1 MCFFFIS
8 FSKKYIFILVSW
20 PSFLVSLF
28 LLFFFRTNNDDSC
41 AHVIFPPIL
50 FLSWCV
56 WNCLISVRGSDKHR
70 VPGKMCES
78 SLPPV
83 LIQTQLQ
90 RKRRS
95 TCGCMKGNAE
105 PRVKRQHTS
114 ENITSLH
121 LIPHSP
127 SEKNFFQKKKAVICK
142 LLRTMHPLY
151 IVLVFYSFHRI
162 TEINRLAYHNIF
174 FLCRLKI
181 YSILAKAWFLVRLF
195 ILQILINRV

>member
-1 MCFFFIS
+1 MTPMLIS
-8 FSKKYIFILVSW
+8 FFS
-20 PSFLVSLF
+20 
-28 LLFFFRTNNDDSC
+28 
-41 AHVIFPPIL
+41 IL

-56 WNCLISVRGSDKHR
+56 WNCLISVRGSGKHR
-70 VPGKMCES
+70 VPGKMCAS

-105 PRVKRQHTS
+105 PRVKRQHTN

-127 SEKNFFQKKKAVICK
+127 SEKISFSKRKAVICK
-142 LLRTMHPLY
+142 RLRIVHPL
-151 IVLVFYSFHRI
+151 
-162 TEINRLAYHNIF
+162 N
-174 FLCRLKI
+174 I
-181 YSILAKAWFLVRLF
+181 YSNLLQMKAAFTE
-195 ILQILINRV
+195 LQKSIV